1 LDIDE
6 LEGFWMDSGHGDD
19 MEITRM
25 EISVEYPDEMGD
37 GVFLGCFNVAP
48 PFSLAVVWL
57 QV

>member
-1 LDIDE
+1 
-6 LEGFWMDSGHGDD
+6 MDSGHGDD

-37 GVFLGCFNVAP
+37 GVFLGCFNVAQ

-57 QV
+57 LV